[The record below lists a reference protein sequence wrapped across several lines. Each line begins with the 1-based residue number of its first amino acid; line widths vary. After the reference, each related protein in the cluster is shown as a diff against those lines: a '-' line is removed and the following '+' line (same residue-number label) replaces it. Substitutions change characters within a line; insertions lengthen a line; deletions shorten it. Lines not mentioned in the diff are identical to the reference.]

1 MQENFQD
8 AEIGVAQFCA
18 LDAPG
23 RVGEQRLK
31 GFHENEPDMDAG
43 GILLL
48 ERRLAF
54 HRNSCLTAI
63 ILMSIYFKSTK
74 QS

>member
-1 MQENFQD
+1 MDPGVSQTFGPMVFTGSGPLVQEDFQD
-8 AEIGVAQFCA
+8 AEIGVAQFRP

-48 ERRLAF
+48 GEEFAF
-54 HRNSCLTAI
+54 H
-63 ILMSIYFKSTK
+63 
-74 QS
+74 